1 MNKINFP
8 QTFPTIHTERL
19 ILKQATIEDAEDMH
33 IYLSNETVCRYM
45 GIDAHETIED
55 TKGEIKWYDNI
66 FKEQTGIRWGIS
78 LKDNPA
84 IIGSCG
90 FLNLEKRHCRTEI
103 GYELHHDHWRKG
115 IMKEAIAAVL
125 RYGFQ
130 EMNLNRIEAIIDP
143 ENTSSIKLVEM
154 LYFVKEG
161 LLREYE
167 SGQKGFDNV
176 FMYSILKMEFHRL
189 YEMKNKAKSLY

>member
-1 MNKINFP
+1 MNKITFP
-8 QTFPTIHTERL
+8 QSFPTIHTERL

-45 GIDAHETIED
+45 GIDAHESIED

-78 LKDNPA
+78 LKENPA

-90 FLNLEKRHCRTEI
+90 FLNLEKQHLRTEI
-103 GYELHHDHWRKG
+103 GYELHHDHWRNG
-115 IMKEAIAAVL
+115 IMSEAIAAVL

-143 ENTSSIKLVEM
+143 ANTSSVQLLENFD
-154 LYFVKEG
+154 FVREG
-161 LLREYE
+161 LLREYDL
-167 SGQKGFDNV
+167 GQNGFDDV
-176 FMYSILKMEFHRL
+176 FMYAVLKRD
-189 YEMKNKAKSLY
+189 YEQNK

>member
-1 MNKINFP
+1 MTRDKLIFP

-19 ILKQATIEDAEDMH
+19 ILKQATTEDAKDMH

-55 TKGEIKWYDNI
+55 TKGEIQWYDKI

-84 IIGSCG
+84 IIGEICG
-90 FLNLEKRHCRTEI
+90 FLNLEKQHCRTEI

-115 IMKEAIAAVL
+115 IMKEAITAVL

-143 ENTSSIKLVEM
+143 ANTSSVQLLEKID
-154 LYFVKEG
+154 FVREG
-161 LLREYE
+161 LLREYDL
-167 SGQKGFDNV
+167 GQNGFDDV
-176 FMYSILKMEFHRL
+176 YMYAILKRD
-189 YEMKNKAKSLY
+189 YK

>member
-1 MNKINFP
+1 MTPITFP
-8 QTFPTIHTERL
+8 SSFPTIHTERL
-19 ILKQATIEDAEDMH
+19 ILKQATMADAEDMH
-33 IYLSNETVCRYM
+33 LYLSNETVCRYM
-45 GIDAHETIED
+45 GIDAHQSIEETKEEVD
-55 TKGEIKWYDNI
+55 WYNQI

-78 LKDNPA
+78 LKGDTT

-90 FLNLEKRHCRTEI
+90 FLNLEKQHRRTEF

-115 IMKEAIAAVL
+115 IMKEAITAVL

-143 ENTSSIKLVEM
+143 ANTSSVQLLEKIE
-154 LYFVKEG
+154 FVREG

-167 SGQKGFDNV
+167 LGQKRFDDV
-176 FMYSILKMEFHRL
+176 YMYSIFKRD
-189 YEMKNKAKSLY
+189 YEKSYFRQRRNK

>member
-1 MNKINFP
+1 MKKINFS
-8 QTFPTIHTERL
+8 TIISNHTYRKTN
-19 ILKQATIEDAEDMH
+19 LKTNNDRDAEDMH

-45 GIDAHETIED
+45 GIDAHKSIED

-78 LKDNPA
+78 LKEDPA

-90 FLNLEKRHCRTEI
+90 FLNLEKQHRRTEI
-103 GYELHHDHWRKG
+103 GYELHHDHWKKG
-115 IMKEAIAAVL
+115 IMKEAITAVL

-143 ENTSSIKLVEM
+143 DNTSSVKLLE
-154 LYFVKEG
+154 
-161 LLREYE
+161 
-167 SGQKGFDNV
+167 N
-176 FMYSILKMEFHRL
+176 
-189 YEMKNKAKSLY
+189 

>member
-1 MNKINFP
+1 MNKMTFP
-8 QTFPTIHTERL
+8 QSFPTIHTERL

-78 LKDNPA
+78 LKENPA

-90 FLNLEKRHCRTEI
+90 FLNLEKQHCRTEI

-115 IMKEAIAAVL
+115 IMKETIAAVL

-130 EMNLNRIEAIIDP
+130 EMNLNQIEALIDP
-143 ENTSSIKLVEM
+143 DNLTSVKLLEQFN
-154 LYFVKEG
+154 FVREG

-167 SGQKGFDNV
+167 YGKGKFDDV
-176 FMYSILKMEFHRL
+176 LIYGLLKKH
-189 YEMKNKAKSLY
+189 

>member
-45 GIDAHETIED
+45 GIDAHESIED

-90 FLNLEKRHCRTEI
+90 FLNLEKQHCRTEI

-115 IMKEAIAAVL
+115 IMSEAIAAVL

>member
-1 MNKINFP
+1 MTRHKLVFP
-8 QTFPTIHTERL
+8 QSFPTIHTERL
-19 ILKQATIEDAEDMH
+19 ILKQATIADAKDMH

-78 LKDNPA
+78 LKDDPA

-90 FLNLEKRHCRTEI
+90 FFHLEKQHCRTEI

-115 IMKEAIAAVL
+115 IMSEAIAAVL
-125 RYGFQ
+125 KYGFI
-130 EMNLNRIEAIIDP
+130 EMNLNRIEALIDP
-143 ENTSSIKLVEM
+143 DNLTSVKLLEQFN
-154 LYFVKEG
+154 FVREG

-167 SGQKGFDNV
+167 YGKGKFDDV
-176 FMYSILKMEFHRL
+176 LIYGLLKKH
-189 YEMKNKAKSLY
+189 

>member
-55 TKGEIKWYDNI
+55 TKEEIKWYDNI

-90 FLNLEKRHCRTEI
+90 FLNLEKQHCRTEI

-115 IMKEAIAAVL
+115 IMSEAIAAVL

>member
-1 MNKINFP
+1 MTRHKLIFP
-8 QTFPTIHTERL
+8 QSFPTIHTESL
-19 ILKQATIEDAEDMH
+19 ILKQATITDAEDMH

-55 TKGEIKWYDNI
+55 TKGEINWYDNI

-78 LKDNPA
+78 LKNNPT

-90 FLNLEKRHCRTEI
+90 FLNLEKQHLRTEI

-115 IMKEAIAAVL
+115 IMKEAITAVL

-130 EMNLNRIEAIIDP
+130 EMNLNRIEALIDP
-143 ENTSSIKLVEM
+143 QNITSVKLLEQFN
-154 LYFVKEG
+154 FVREG

-167 SGQKGFDNV
+167 YSKGKFDDV
-176 FMYSILKMEFHRL
+176 LMYGLL
-189 YEMKNKAKSLY
+189 NKDN

>member
-1 MNKINFP
+1 MTRHKLIFP
-8 QTFPTIHTERL
+8 QSFPTIHTERL

-90 FLNLEKRHCRTEI
+90 FLNLEKQHCRTEI

-125 RYGFQ
+125 KYGFQ

-143 ENTSSIKLVEM
+143 ANTSSVQLLENFD
-154 LYFVKEG
+154 FVREG
-161 LLREYE
+161 LLREYDL
-167 SGQKGFDNV
+167 GQNGFDDV
-176 FMYSILKMEFHRL
+176 FMYSILKRDYKL
-189 YEMKNKAKSLY
+189 K

>member
-1 MNKINFP
+1 MTRRKLIFP
-8 QTFPTIHTERL
+8 QSFPTIHTERL
-19 ILKQATIEDAEDMH
+19 ILKQATIEDAGDMH

-45 GIDAHETIED
+45 GIDAHESIED

-78 LKDNPA
+78 LKDDPA

-90 FLNLEKRHCRTEI
+90 FLNLEKQHYRTEI
-103 GYELHHDHWRKG
+103 GYELHQDHWRKG
-115 IMKEAIAAVL
+115 IMSEAIAAVL

-143 ENTSSIKLVEM
+143 ENTSSVQLLEKFD
-154 LYFVKEG
+154 FVREG
-161 LLREYE
+161 LLREYDL
-167 SGQKGFDNV
+167 GQHGFDDV
-176 FMYSILKMEFHRL
+176 FMYAILKRD
-189 YEMKNKAKSLY
+189 YE

>member
-1 MNKINFP
+1 MTRHKLIFP

-19 ILKQATIEDAEDMH
+19 ILKQATTEDAKDMH

-45 GIDAHETIED
+45 GIDAHETIKD
-55 TKGEIKWYDNI
+55 TKGEIQWYDKI

-90 FLNLEKRHCRTEI
+90 FLNLEKQHCRTEI
-103 GYELHHDHWRKG
+103 GYELHQDHWRKG
-115 IMKEAIAAVL
+115 IMSEAIAAVL

-154 LYFVKEG
+154 LYFIKEG

-167 SGQKGFDNV
+167 LGQKGFVNV
-176 FMYSILKMEFHRL
+176 CMYSILKMEFNRL
-189 YEMKNKAKSLY
+189 